1 MLKVAQKL
9 GSILLHKKHKE
20 KVIKMIYGYARVST
34 QRQDL
39 ADQIEKLKQENCQQI
54 FSEKFT
60 GTTTKRPQ
68 FDKLLQKV
76 KSGDTICVVKL
87 DRFARNT
94 QEALETMQYLRE
106 KKVTLKSLDIGV
118 VDNSAIGNL
127 TFQIF
132 LAFAQFERD
141 LIVSRTREGKA
152 YAKKHDPDFHEGR
165 PRKFSKEQ
173 INLAYSLWQQGE
185 NHRLIEK
192 QTGISIATQK
202 RRFKELEAKQ
212 LLENQQNEKA

>member
-1 MLKVAQKL
+1 MLKVAQKS
-9 GSILLHKKHKE
+9 GSILLHKKVE
-20 KVIKMIYGYARVST
+20 KAIKMIYGYARVST

-54 FSEKFT
+54 FSEKYT
-60 GTTTKRPQ
+60 GTTTKRPK
-68 FDKLLQKV
+68 FDQLLKTV
-76 KSGDTICVVKL
+76 KAGDTICVVKL

-94 QEALETMQYLRE
+94 QEALETMQYLRDR
-106 KKVTLKSLDIGV
+106 KVTLKSLDIGV
-118 VDNSAIGNL
+118 IDNSAIGNL

-141 LIVSRTREGKA
+141 LIVSRTQEGKA
-152 YAKKHDPDFHEGR
+152 YAKKHDPTFHEGR

-173 INLAYSLWQQGE
+173 IQLAYELWQKGE

-192 QTGISIATQK
+192 KTGISIATQK

-212 LLENQQNEKA
+212 LLENQQKEQA

>member
-54 FSEKFT
+54 FSEKYT
-60 GTTTKRPQ
+60 GTTTKRPK
-68 FDKLLQKV
+68 FDQLLKTV
-76 KSGDTICVVKL
+76 KAGDTICVVKL

-94 QEALETMQYLRE
+94 QEALETMQYLRDR
-106 KKVTLKSLDIGV
+106 KVTLKSLDIGV
-118 VDNSAIGNL
+118 IDNSAIGNL

-141 LIVSRTREGKA
+141 LIVSRTQEGKA
-152 YAKKHDPDFHEGR
+152 YAKKHDPAFHEGR

-173 INLAYSLWQQGE
+173 IELAYSLWTNGE
-185 NHRLIEK
+185 NHRLIERK
-192 QTGISIATQK
+192 TGISIATQK

-212 LLENQQNEKA
+212 LQKKQNEKA

>member
-1 MLKVAQKL
+1 MLKVAQKPS
-9 GSILLHKKHKE
+9 SILLHKKRKE

-39 ADQIEKLKQENCQQI
+39 ADQIEKLKAENCQQI

-68 FDKLLQKV
+68 FDQLLQTV
-76 KSGDTICVVKL
+76 QEGDTICVVKL

-94 QEALETMQYLRE
+94 QEALETMQYLRDR
-106 KKVTLKSLDIGV
+106 KVTLKSLDIGV
-118 VDNSAIGNL
+118 IDNSAIGNL

-141 LIVSRTREGKA
+141 LIVSRTQEGKA
-152 YAKKHDPDFHEGR
+152 YAKKHDPAFHEGR

-173 INLAYSLWQQGE
+173 IQLAYELWQKGE

-192 QTGISIATQK
+192 KTGISIATQK

>member
-1 MLKVAQKL
+1 MLKVAQKPS
-9 GSILLHKKHKE
+9 SILLNKKHKE

-39 ADQIEKLKQENCQQI
+39 ADQIEKLKAENCQQI

-68 FDKLLQKV
+68 FDQLLQTV
-76 KSGDTICVVKL
+76 QEGDTICVVKL

-94 QEALETMQYLRE
+94 QEALETMQYLRDR
-106 KKVTLKSLDIGV
+106 KVTLKSLDIGV
-118 VDNSAIGNL
+118 IDNSAIGNL

-141 LIVSRTREGKA
+141 LIVSRTQEGKA
-152 YAKKHDPDFHEGR
+152 YAKKHDPAFHEGR

-173 INLAYSLWQQGE
+173 IQLAYELWQKGE

-192 QTGISIATQK
+192 KTGISIATQK

-212 LLENQQNEKA
+212 LQKRQNEKA

>member
-1 MLKVAQKL
+1 
-9 GSILLHKKHKE
+9 
-20 KVIKMIYGYARVST
+20 MIYGYARVST
-34 QRQDL
+34 QKQDL
-39 ADQIEKLKQENCQQI
+39 ADQIEKLKQENCDEI

-60 GTTTKRPQ
+60 GTTTKRPK
-68 FDKLLQKV
+68 FDQLLQTV
-76 KSGDTICVVKL
+76 KEGDTICVVKL

-106 KKVTLKSLDIGV
+106 KGVTLRSLDIGV
-118 VDNSAIGNL
+118 INNTAIGNL

-152 YAKKHDPDFHEGR
+152 YAKKHDPSFHEGR
-165 PRKFSKEQ
+165 PRKFSQEQ
-173 INLAYSLWQQGE
+173 INLAYSLWQKGE

-202 RRFKELEAKQ
+202 RRFKELDAKQ
-212 LLENQQNEKA
+212 LQDEQNKKA

>member
-1 MLKVAQKL
+1 MLKVAQKPS
-9 GSILLHKKHKE
+9 SILLNKKHKE

-39 ADQIEKLKQENCQQI
+39 ADQIEKLKAENCQQI

-68 FDKLLQKV
+68 FDQLLQTV
-76 KSGDTICVVKL
+76 QEGDTICVVKL

-94 QEALETMQYLRE
+94 QEALETMQYLRDR
-106 KKVTLKSLDIGV
+106 KVTLKSLDIGV
-118 VDNSAIGNL
+118 IDNSAIGNL

-141 LIVSRTREGKA
+141 LIVSRTQEGKA
-152 YAKKHDPDFHEGR
+152 YAKKHDPAFHEGR

-173 INLAYSLWQQGE
+173 IQLAYELWQKGE

-192 QTGISIATQK
+192 KTGISIATQK

-212 LLENQQNEKA
+212 L

>member
-1 MLKVAQKL
+1 MLKVAQKPS
-9 GSILLHKKHKE
+9 SILLHKKIE
-20 KVIKMIYGYARVST
+20 KMIKMIYGYARVST
-34 QRQDL
+34 QKQDL
-39 ADQIEKLKQENCQQI
+39 ADQIEKLKQEDCQQI
-54 FSEKFT
+54 FSEKYT
-60 GTTTKRPQ
+60 GTTTKRPK
-68 FDKLLQKV
+68 FDQLLQTV
-76 KSGDTICVVKL
+76 QEGDTICVVKL

-94 QEALETMQYLRE
+94 QEALETMQYLRDR
-106 KKVTLKSLDIGV
+106 KVTLKSLDIGV

-141 LIVSRTREGKA
+141 LIVSRTQEGKA
-152 YAKKHDPDFHEGR
+152 YAKKHDPAFHEGR

-173 INLAYSLWQQGE
+173 IQLAYELWTKGE

-192 QTGISIATQK
+192 KTGISIATQK

-212 LLENQQNEKA
+212 LQKRQNEKA

>member
-9 GSILLHKKHKE
+9 SSKLLHKKHKE
-20 KVIKMIYGYARVST
+20 KVKFMIYGYARVST
-34 QRQDL
+34 QKQDL
-39 ADQIEKLKQENCQQI
+39 ADQIEKLKQENCDEI

-60 GTTTKRPQ
+60 GTTTKRPK
-68 FDKLLQKV
+68 FDQLLQTV
-76 KSGDTICVVKL
+76 KEGDTICVVKL

-106 KKVTLKSLDIGV
+106 KGVTLRSLDIGV
-118 VDNSAIGNL
+118 INNTAIGNL

-152 YAKKHDPDFHEGR
+152 YAKKHDPSFHEGR
-165 PRKFSKEQ
+165 PRKFSQEQ
-173 INLAYSLWQQGE
+173 INLAYSLWQKGE

-202 RRFKELEAKQ
+202 RRFKELDAKQ
-212 LLENQQNEKA
+212 LQDEQNKKA